1 MIMGMSAVLLV
12 LLSTS
17 SLSLSLSWS
26 WSLFLSLSFMIM
38 ILIMLTVLLVCLSTS
53 SYVSSKTLPSFHQ
66 VTDGEGDPKKSFLD
80 FYQNSIGENVTK

>member
-26 WSLFLSLSFMIM
+26 WFLSLSFMIM
-38 ILIMLTVLLVCLSTS
+38 IMIMLTVLLVCLSTS

-66 VTDGEGDPKKSFLD
+66 VTDGEGDPKKLFLD

>member
-66 VTDGEGDPKKSFLD
+66 VTDGEGDPKKLFLD